1 MVIAHFVAVV
11 ASVWAPGPD
20 ADLLGW
26 TSDGRYFAWTE
37 TQTEESVPK
46 RYYIEKNGEQI
57 DVEDPDKLP
66 PADRAKVKVIEMG
79 MMGAM
84 QTDEV
89 AKLGIVRDSWRDTT
103 ETYLLM
109 YSAPSRDG
117 KRDQKLRKR
126 LGQVSSSAAFDA
138 WKKAHALTKAAAK
151 SGPAGS
157 IAITVDL
164 VRSQN
169 TDPNDKPDPPEWH
182 GAVLHWAVGL
192 EVEVAKL
199 SVVATCGATKTTYS
213 AEQHSDAMYVPH
225 WSATP
230 IWAPGGRRAVV
241 AVAEAKSKTMRGPVG
256 GSMQL
261 AVFPCGTRVEVLAP
275 AELDAR
281 ADPVA
286 AALDKAGYAITRIGP
301 AKARRS
307 KTVVYSDDAHKD
319 IATKLAATIPGGA
332 TVDKLDW
339 KPNADIVVALG
350 DSAK

>member
-1 MVIAHFVAVV
+1 VIAAPFVAVV
-11 ASVWAPGPD
+11 ASVWTPSAD

-26 TSDGRYFAWTE
+26 TADGRYFAWTE
-37 TQTEESVPK
+37 TQSVESVAK
-46 RYYIEKNGEQI
+46 RYYIEKDGEEV
-57 DVEDPDKLP
+57 DVDPDKP
-66 PADRAKVKVIEMG
+66 PPGAKVKVMEMG
-79 MMGAM
+79 MAS
-84 QTDEV
+84 QVDEV
-89 AKLGIVRDSWRDTT
+89 AKLGIVRDSWRDRS
-103 ETYLLM
+103 EVYLLS
-109 YSAPSRDG
+109 YSAQSHDG
-117 KRDQKLRKR
+117 KRDQTLRKK

-138 WKKAHALTKAAAK
+138 WKKAHALTKTAAK
-151 SGPAGS
+151 SSPAGS

-169 TDPNDKPDPPEWH
+169 IDPNDKPDPPEWH
-182 GAVLHWAVGL
+182 GAALHWAVGL

-199 SVVATCGATKTTYS
+199 SVVATCGTAKTTFD
-213 AEQHSDAMYVPH
+213 AEQHTDAMYVPH

-230 IWAPGGRRAVV
+230 IWAPGGRRAIVV
-241 AVAEAKSKTMRGPVG
+241 VAEAKSKTMRGPVG
-256 GSMQL
+256 GTTQL
-261 AVFPCGTRVEVLAP
+261 AVFPCGTRVEVVAP
-275 AELDAR
+275 AELDTR
-281 ADPVA
+281 AEPVA

-307 KTVVYSDDAHKD
+307 KTAVYTDDAHRE